1 MADADKLPGAK
12 DMSIKFDWSRLLGF
26 DQAAQSVD
34 EVAANQLHDPRLAKL
49 GAKVG
54 QKQAGLKLGRG
65 R

>member
-1 MADADKLPGAK
+1 MADTDKVPGAK
-12 DMSIKFDWSRLLGF
+12 GTSIKLDWSRLLGF

-34 EVAANQLHDPRLAKL
+34 EVPANQLNDPRLAKL

-54 QKQAGLKLGRG
+54 GKLSRG